1 MMINTKSIQNV
12 DAAEISRFES
22 LSQDWWNLRGDFK
35 ALHDINP
42 ARIRYIDDRS
52 AIRGKTVLDI
62 GCGGGI
68 LSEAMA
74 ALGAAVTGVD
84 QGEAALN
91 AARRHLNT
99 TGLHVTYLHS
109 TAEALAATRSSCF
122 DVVTCLEMLEHVPD
136 PLSVITAA
144 HTLVKPGGDIF
155 FATLNRNFK
164 SFILAIVGAE
174 YILRLMPIG
183 THTHRRFIRPAEMAQ
198 WIHTAGLDLQDMTGL
213 HYNPFLRACR
223 LGGDLDVNYLVHA
236 RRLCTIASDPEND
249 VLHGYQG

>member
-1 MMINTKSIQNV
+1 MNTKNTQNV

-42 ARIRYIDDRS
+42 ARVRYIDDRS

-74 ALGAAVTGVD
+74 GMGASVTGID
-84 QGEAALN
+84 QSEAALN
-91 AARRHLNT
+91 TARRHLQT
-99 TGLHVTYLHS
+99 TGRNATFLHI
-109 TAEALAATRSSCF
+109 TAEALAATSSSCF

-136 PLSVITAA
+136 PLSVIAAA
-144 HTLVKPGGDIF
+144 HTLVKPGGDVF

-183 THTHRRFIRPAEMAQ
+183 THTHGRFIRPPEMAQ

-213 HYNPFLRACR
+213 HYNPFLRTCK
-223 LGGDLDVNYLVHA
+223 LGGNLDVNYLVHA
-236 RRLCTIASDPEND
+236 RRLTEVKRLNNC
-249 VLHGYQG
+249 

>member
-1 MMINTKSIQNV
+1 MVISTKNAQNV
-12 DAAEISRFES
+12 DTAEISRFES
-22 LSQDWWNLRGDFK
+22 LSHDWWNPCGDFS

-42 ARIRYIDDRS
+42 ARVRYIDDRG

-74 ALGAAVTGVD
+74 GLGASVTGVD
-84 QGEAALN
+84 QGESALN
-91 AARRHLNT
+91 AARQHLNT
-99 TGLHVTYLHS
+99 TELHVTYLHT
-109 TAEALAATRSSCF
+109 TAEAMAASCPSSF

-136 PLSVITAA
+136 PLSVVTAVQS
-144 HTLVKPGGDIF
+144 LVKPGGDIF

-164 SFILAIVGAE
+164 SFVLAIIGAE

-213 HYNPFLRACR
+213 HYNPFLRTCK
-223 LGGDLDVNYLVHA
+223 LGGNLDVNYLVHA
-236 RRLCTIASDPEND
+236 RRPTEVKRLND
-249 VLHGYQG
+249 C